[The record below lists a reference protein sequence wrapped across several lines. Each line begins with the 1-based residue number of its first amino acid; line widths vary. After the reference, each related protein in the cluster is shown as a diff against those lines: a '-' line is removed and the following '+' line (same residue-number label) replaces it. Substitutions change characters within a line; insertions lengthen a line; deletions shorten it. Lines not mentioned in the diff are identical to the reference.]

1 MLPESLHNRLALP
14 AMAAPMFLVSGSDLV
29 VETCKAGM
37 IGTFPSFNHR
47 TPEGYGQWLKD
58 IRGRLSDQHAPF
70 GVQFSIHPTNAR
82 LDADLA
88 LTLEHQVP
96 ILITELAVT
105 REVTDAVHA
114 YGGLVFH
121 GATTVRHAVK
131 GLEAGVDGII
141 AVSAGAGGHGG
152 TYNPFAFTSELRPIV
167 GDKVLIQAGGISDGQ
182 GVAGAIAAG
191 ADLASIGTAFICTD
205 ESMAGEDM
213 KQEILRSTAKDIL
226 YTEKVS
232 GLYANFLRQ
241 TVPADSIAPEGP
253 FNVTEEISPKRWRD
267 IWTAGHGV
275 GSIHGVVPASVLVD
289 RLASEFRAATQ
300 RLSAIAA
307 RPYRTE
313 MVGKHEKVGGHA
325 AFRSSLHL

>member
-1 MLPESLHNRLALP
+1 MLPSMFQNRLSLP
-14 AMAAPMFLVSGSDLV
+14 AMAAPMFLVSGPDLV

-47 TPEGYGQWLKD
+47 TPEGYGRWLSD
-58 IRGRLSDQHAPF
+58 IRGRLSDQDAPF
-70 GVQFSIHPTNAR
+70 GVQFSIHMTNER

-88 LTLEHQVP
+88 LTLQHQVP

-114 YGGLVFH
+114 YGGQVFH

-167 GDKVLIQAGGISDGQ
+167 GDKVLIQAGAISDGQ
-182 GVAGAIAAG
+182 GVAGAVAAG
-191 ADLASIGTAFICTD
+191 ADLASIGTAFICTT
-205 ESMAGEDM
+205 ESMAAEEM
-213 KQEILRSTAKDIL
+213 KQAMVAATAKDIL
-226 YTEKVS
+226 YTDKVS
-232 GLYANFLRQ
+232 GLYANFLRD
-241 TVPADSIAPEGP
+241 TVPIDASAPEGP

-275 GSIHGVVPASVLVD
+275 GSIHDIVPASVLVD
-289 RLASEFRAATQ
+289 RLAREFRTASS

-307 RPYRTE
+307 TPYRTRIP
-313 MVGKHEKVGGHA
+313 GQDA
-325 AFRSSLHL
+325 A

>member
-1 MLPESLHNRLALP
+1 MLPARFQNRLSVP
-14 AMAAPMFLVSGSDLV
+14 AMAAPMFLVSGPDLV
-29 VETCKAGM
+29 VETCRAGM

-58 IRGRLSDQHAPF
+58 IRSRLSSDDAPF
-70 GVQFSIHPTNAR
+70 GVQFSIHTTNDR

-88 LTLEHQVP
+88 LTLRHQVP

-152 TYNPFAFTSELRPIV
+152 TYNPFAFTSELRPIL
-167 GDKVLIQAGGISDGQ
+167 GDRVLIQAGAISDGQ
-182 GVAGAIAAG
+182 GLAGAIAAG
-191 ADLASIGTAFICTD
+191 ADLASIGTAFICTE
-205 ESMAGEDM
+205 ESMAGDDM
-213 KQEILRSTAKDIL
+213 KQAIIQSSAKDIL
-226 YTEKVS
+226 YTDKVS
-232 GLYANFLRQ
+232 GLHANFLRQ
-241 TVPADSIAPEGP
+241 TVPADTAAPEGP

-275 GSIHGVVPASVLVD
+275 GSVHDIVPASLLVE
-289 RLASEFRAATQ
+289 RLAEEFRTASQ
-300 RLSAIAA
+300 RLSTIAA
-307 RPYRTE
+307 RPYRAVTARS
-313 MVGKHEKVGGHA
+313 A
-325 AFRSSLHL
+325 AV

>member
-1 MLPESLHNRLALP
+1 MLPAMFQNRLALP
-14 AMAAPMFLVSGSDLV
+14 AMAAPMFLVSGPDLV
-29 VETCKAGM
+29 VETCRAGM

-47 TPEGYGQWLKD
+47 TPEGYGQWLTEIK
-58 IRGRLSDQHAPF
+58 GRLSDGDAPF
-70 GVQFSIHPTNAR
+70 GVQFSIHPTNER
-82 LDADLA
+82 LNADLA
-88 LTLEHQVP
+88 LTLQHRVP

-105 REVTDAVHA
+105 RDVTDAVHA

-121 GATTVRHAVK
+121 GATTVRHAIK

-167 GDKVLIQAGGISDGQ
+167 GDRMLVQAGAISDGQ

-226 YTEKVS
+226 YTDRVS
-232 GLYANFLRQ
+232 GLHANFLSQ
-241 TVPADSIAPEGP
+241 TVPADSVAPDGP

-267 IWTAGHGV
+267 IWTAGQGV
-275 GSIHGVVPASVLVD
+275 GSVHDIVPAGILVD
-289 RLASEFRAATQ
+289 RLAVEFRAASQ

-307 RPYRTE
+307 RPRRAETLE
-313 MVGKHEKVGGHA
+313 REVT
-325 AFRSSLHL
+325 